1 MSEATRAENVAPK
14 PYDLEAHY
22 QELEQKITAAGIP
35 ADLGRVR
42 AAFECADRAH
52 SGQKRR
58 DGSPYVSHCI
68 AAAIITAEMGLDED
82 SIIAALLHDTIEDT
96 SLTHEDIA
104 RSFGTS
110 VADIVEGVTKLT
122 RVQYTSVEEQ
132 QMENMRKMLLAMA
145 KDIRVILIKMADR
158 LHNMRTMA
166 YQSEEKQRIKSL
178 ETMEIYAPIA
188 HRLGMQKIKWELED
202 LSLLYLD
209 PTGYKAI
216 TDALDQRM
224 PTLEKFMGEMR
235 TQIRERLEADGVHAT
250 ISSRIKHIYSI
261 YRKMYAQKLDIN
273 GIFDLCAFRV
283 IVDTIPDC
291 YNVLGIIHDMYK
303 PLPGRFKDYISTPKP
318 NMYQS
323 VHTTV
328 IGSEG
333 IPFEKFMGEMR
344 TQIRERLEADG
355 VHATISS
362 RIKHIYSI
370 YRKMYAQKLDING
383 IFDLCAF
390 RVIVDTIPDCYNV
403 LGIIHD
409 MYKPLP
415 GRFKDYISTPKPNMY
430 QSVHTTV
437 IGSEGIPFE
446 VQIRTWEMHMT
457 AEYGVAAHWKYK
469 TGSGEGTKPGDEEKF
484 AWIRRLLETQQES
497 DAQDFFHNL
506 KVDMFADEVFVFSP
520 KGDVINL
527 PAGATPIDFA
537 YSIHSAIGN
546 SMVGATVNGRI
557 VNFDYVL
564 QNGDIVDIRTSK
576 NAPGPSR
583 DWLNLAKSGAA
594 RTKIKQWFKKE
605 RREENIV
612 HGKEQFERELR
623 ANGIAPADIMGDEIL
638 PLILKRLAF
647 TSLDDLYA
655 AIGYGGVTATRTVN
669 RIRDEILRN
678 QKANQKNAIDRINE
692 AAERRNKRP
701 RHAVH
706 GILVEGLDNCL
717 IKFSRCCTPVPGDS
731 IIGFIT
737 RGAGVSIHRTD
748 CENYLASRDNPE
760 TAGRWIRV
768 SWAERTTDAYS
779 TTLMMLSAQRSGLVM
794 DVATALNT
802 LNAKVRTLTAR
813 DVDSGR
819 STITIT
825 VEVHDLAELRTIIS
839 RLSAIR
845 GVIRISRSGASD
857 PAKAAAHTAELQAEQ
872 EKKAKQEGKA

>member
-1 MSEATRAENVAPK
+1 MITDE
-14 PYDLEAHY
+14 
-22 QELEQKITAAGIP
+22 KILFDDAFLKEIQ
-35 ADLGRVR
+35 DKFYYVHEDYLGRKR
-42 AAFECADRAH
+42 QFFENSGGSLRLKAA
-52 SGQKRR
+52 
-58 DGSPYVSHCI
+58 
-68 AAAIITAEMGLDED
+68 
-82 SIIAALLHDTIEDT
+82 
-96 SLTHEDIA
+96 
-104 RSFGTS
+104 
-110 VADIVEGVTKLT
+110 
-122 RVQYTSVEEQ
+122 VEE
-132 QMENMRKMLLAMA
+132 
-145 KDIRVILIKMADR
+145 
-158 LHNMRTMA
+158 
-166 YQSEEKQRIKSL
+166 
-178 ETMEIYAPIA
+178 
-188 HRLGMQKIKWELED
+188 
-202 LSLLYLD
+202 
-209 PTGYKAI
+209 KA
-216 TDALDQRM
+216 R
-224 PTLEKFMGEMR
+224 LEK
-235 TQIRERLEADGVHAT
+235 
-250 ISSRIKHIYSI
+250 
-261 YRKMYAQKLDIN
+261 
-273 GIFDLCAFRV
+273 
-283 IVDTIPDC
+283 IPDC
-291 YNVLGIIHDMYK
+291 PERIHDTSMMLK
-303 PLPGRFKDYISTPKP
+303 QVK
-318 NMYQS
+318 
-323 VHTTV
+323 
-328 IGSEG
+328 
-333 IPFEKFMGEMR
+333 
-344 TQIRERLEADG
+344 ADG
-355 VHATISS
+355 MRDIMQVIFGAKSGALVTELTSS
-362 RIKHIYSI
+362 QV
-370 YRKMYAQKLDING
+370 MFQ
-383 IFDLCAF
+383 
-390 RVIVDTIPDCYNV
+390 IV
-403 LGIIHD
+403 
-409 MYKPLP
+409 
-415 GRFKDYISTPKPNMY
+415 S
-430 QSVHTTV
+430 
-437 IGSEGIPFE
+437 
-446 VQIRTWEMHMT
+446 
-457 AEYGVAAHWKYK
+457 
-469 TGSGEGTKPGDEEKF
+469 
-484 AWIRRLLETQQES
+484 
-497 DAQDFFHNL
+497 
-506 KVDMFADEVFVFSP
+506 
-520 KGDVINL
+520 DVINL

-692 AAERRNKRP
+692 AAERRNKRA

-717 IKFSRCCTPVPGDS
+717 IKFSRCCTPVPGDG

-768 SWAERTTDAYS
+768 SWAERTTDSYS
-779 TTLMMLSAQRSGLVM
+779 TTLMLLSAQRSGLVM